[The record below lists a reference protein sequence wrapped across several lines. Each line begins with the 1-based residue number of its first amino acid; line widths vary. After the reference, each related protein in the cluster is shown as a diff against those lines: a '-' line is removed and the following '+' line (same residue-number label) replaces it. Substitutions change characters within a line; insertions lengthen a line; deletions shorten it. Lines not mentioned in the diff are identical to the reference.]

1 MKTSVQAMPDPVKE
15 KVVAFLCGS
24 SSTMGF
30 TFLKIPDEMLNI
42 GWKILATALVG
53 LAGGIA
59 GIAGKDLYALVK
71 RRFSVHKKARR

>member
-15 KVVAFLCGS
+15 KVVAFLCGNV
-24 SSTMGF
+24 STMGF
-30 TFLKIPDEMLNI
+30 TFLKIPDEMMNI

-59 GIAGKDLYALVK
+59 GLAGKDLYALVK
-71 RRFSVHKKARR
+71 KRVFINKKSKR